1 MVTPALNPALRGRGR
16 PVVHSKLQASQ
27 CYTLLRLSQKKKK
40 HTHTRILEPGNLAP
54 THGKQR
60 KEDLKASL
68 EYRAGLYLQTIATTH
83 SHTKNSQS

>member
-1 MVTPALNPALRGRGR
+1 MLTPALNPALRGRGR

-27 CYTLLRLSQKKKK
+27 CYTQLRLSQKKTK
-40 HTHTRILEPGNLAP
+40 ILEPGNLAP